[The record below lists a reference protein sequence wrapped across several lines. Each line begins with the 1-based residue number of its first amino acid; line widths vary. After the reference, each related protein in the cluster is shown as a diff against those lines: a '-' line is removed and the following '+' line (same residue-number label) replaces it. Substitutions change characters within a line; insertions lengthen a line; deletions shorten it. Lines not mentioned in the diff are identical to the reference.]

1 MKLMPKFSVDL
12 TIHDVIYVSYLI
24 PLSRVRALIPAN
36 LDPATVSDGNV
47 FVSVV
52 ALRNTHVRLSGLP
65 FINFSYY
72 QINLRTYVVDPGTR
86 KPGIVFLRSGVTS
99 KLIAVFTNLMKI
111 PWQDIQFAIQASKDN
126 SGRYVKY
133 SATGTWGEKIYIEAQ
148 EESHEAKSILP
159 FVNRE
164 KVFEY
169 ITGGT
174 IGFFALPGELLR
186 FEVRHS
192 IIEPRF
198 GKVTHISLPVLAIS
212 GIMTEEEIHA
222 PHNVLLAP
230 YGRFRVFLPPEHTKL
245 PASD

>member
-1 MKLMPKFSVDL
+1 
-12 TIHDVIYVSYLI
+12 
-24 PLSRVRALIPAN
+24 
-36 LDPATVSDGNV
+36 
-47 FVSVV
+47 
-52 ALRNTHVRLSGLP
+52 VRLSELP
-65 FINFSYY
+65 FIDFSYY

-86 KPGIVFLRSGVTS
+86 KPGILFLRSGVTS

-111 PWQDIQFAIQASKDN
+111 PWEDVQFAIQASKDN

-148 EESHEAKSILP
+148 EESQETKSILP
-159 FVNRE
+159 FENRE

-186 FEVRHS
+186 FEVSHS
-192 IIEPRF
+192 VIEPHF
-198 GKVTHISLPVLAIS
+198 GKITHLSLPILASS
-212 GIMTEEEIHA
+212 GILTEEEIHS

-230 YGRFRVFLPPEHTKL
+230 YGRFRVFLPPVHMKV
-245 PASD
+245 PAFH